1 MQGKVSI
8 SPDKRGKLKPNIYY
22 MYTSR
27 CLSLVIIVCV
37 CVCVCVCM
45 CVCVCACA
53 FACVHV
59 CVCVCVC
66 VRVYVCVCVCVCA
79 CMHMYMHACIIIMCV
94 CVHAGKEYAK
104 ADSRWGQSDP
114 TIVSL
119 EILTVFSNGP
129 LTLILLHAILTDKPY
144 RYIDP
149 QRI

>member
-1 MQGKVSI
+1 M
-8 SPDKRGKLKPNIYY
+8 LLLL
-22 MYTSR
+22 

-37 CVCVCVCM
+37 RVCVCVYL
-45 CVCVCACA
+45 
-53 FACVHV
+53 
-59 CVCVCVC
+59 CVC
-66 VRVYVCVCVCVCA
+66 VRVCVCVHV
-79 CMHMYMHACIIIMCV
+79 YTHACIIIVCVCV

-149 QRI
+149 QLI